1 MTIPSF
7 SMRTTPATHTAR
19 WLRSCYTPYGG
30 YPLPERQALGF
41 AGGYRD
47 PVTDSYPLGQGRRS
61 YNPALMR
68 FHSPD
73 RLSPFSRGGLNAYA
87 YCAGDPI
94 NRVDPTG
101 LFWWRILGGLSSLT
115 SVSGAIVRTA
125 NNVAKRLQHLH
136 RTAQGMPSTYTGLP
150 LNKRVGNALYFASGS
165 MGITSQVMNSVESG
179 WSMHMFLPVGTTAG
193 ALSSSGSVLG
203 GITSNFDVAR
213 ETWGL
218 MGQPGIPS
226 SQVVLGTALEVT
238 GLTLAT
244 EAATY
249 MLQNAAQALRRG
261 MGTAVE
267 AFGSVGQGWNTGRP
281 TTSSGASH
289 PYWESYQNP

>member
-1 MTIPSF
+1 
-7 SMRTTPATHTAR
+7 
-19 WLRSCYTPYGG
+19 
-30 YPLPERQALGF
+30 
-41 AGGYRD
+41 
-47 PVTDSYPLGQGRRS
+47 
-61 YNPALMR
+61 
-68 FHSPD
+68 
-73 RLSPFSRGGLNAYA
+73 
-87 YCAGDPI
+87 
-94 NRVDPTG
+94 
-101 LFWWRILGGLSSLT
+101 
-115 SVSGAIVRTA
+115 
-125 NNVAKRLQHLH
+125 
-136 RTAQGMPSTYTGLP
+136 MPSTYTGLP